1 MARRAAKE
9 LLHVQEWLGRV
20 DEITRRGKH
29 AYFQDPLM
37 QEAGDSLMMKLG
49 EAANGCRDWTSSPRR
64 ASTGHSRSR
73 IGTSSS
79 TSTTRSTV
87 S

>member
-29 AYFQDPLM
+29 ACFQDPLM

-49 EAANGCRDWTSSPRR
+49 EAANRLSRLDILAPQGVDWSLAGADGVWASRPR
-64 ASTGHSRSR
+64 
-73 IGTSSS
+73 
-79 TSTTRSTV
+79 
-87 S
+87 